1 MTLTISVKRGDK
13 TIVCR
18 LFESE
23 HYSGV
28 DGVEMVRMLDPTPE
42 LQALAARIG
51 ELLKDEKE

>member
-1 MTLTISVKRGDK
+1 MTTDISVTRGNK

-18 LFESE
+18 LFEAE
-23 HYSGV
+23 HYTGA
-28 DGVEMVRMLDPTPE
+28 DGVEMVRMLEPTPE